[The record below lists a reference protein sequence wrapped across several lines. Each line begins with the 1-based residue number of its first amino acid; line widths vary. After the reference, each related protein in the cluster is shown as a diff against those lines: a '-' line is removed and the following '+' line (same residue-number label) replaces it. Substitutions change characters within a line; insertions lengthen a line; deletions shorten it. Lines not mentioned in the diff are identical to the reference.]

1 MRIAFISYWSCPR
14 KRLGILSSGGM
25 NVYLFNLANQLV
37 RKNVQ
42 VDIFTPSH
50 VEKHDSVIYLSKK
63 ICLIHLPVNA
73 NNDYS
78 GSSQFAGEILHYISD
93 KKIIYDAIHAH
104 YFFSG
109 LTAVILKKV
118 LKIPF
123 IQTFHTLGEMKK
135 KYLGVIDSRRISA
148 EKEITLKA
156 DGLISSTSLE
166 KKDLLVKYNADPG
179 KIFIANPGVD
189 HNIFKPLEKENC
201 LSRLNLSNGYKYIL
215 FVGRLDPVKG
225 IDLLLESV
233 YSLTKGSSDFNKKFK
248 LLIIGGD
255 LKNRNFRN
263 NNEVNKI
270 ADFIINK
277 KLSATVE
284 FLGSKQNSELP
295 LYYSC
300 ADLVVMPS
308 VYESFGLVILE
319 AMACGS
325 AVLASSVGGLKY
337 LVKDNFNGQLFK
349 NGSITDLTEKISNLL
364 MDDNKRKYLG
374 QNAFKTSQK
383 FSWEKQAAKMLSLY
397 REFI

>member
-1 MRIAFISYWSCPR
+1 M
-14 KRLGILSSGGM
+14 
-25 NVYLFNLANQLV
+25 
-37 RKNVQ
+37 
-42 VDIFTPSH
+42 
-50 VEKHDSVIYLSKK
+50 
-63 ICLIHLPVNA
+63 
-73 NNDYS
+73 
-78 GSSQFAGEILHYISD
+78 
-93 KKIIYDAIHAH
+93 
-104 YFFSG
+104 
-109 LTAVILKKV
+109 
-118 LKIPF
+118 
-123 IQTFHTLGEMKK
+123 
-135 KYLGVIDSRRISA
+135 
-148 EKEITLKA
+148 
-156 DGLISSTSLE
+156 
-166 KKDLLVKYNADPG
+166 
-179 KIFIANPGVD
+179 
-189 HNIFKPLEKENC
+189 
-201 LSRLNLSNGYKYIL
+201 
-215 FVGRLDPVKG
+215 
-225 IDLLLESV
+225 
-233 YSLTKGSSDFNKKFK
+233 TKGSSDFNKKFK